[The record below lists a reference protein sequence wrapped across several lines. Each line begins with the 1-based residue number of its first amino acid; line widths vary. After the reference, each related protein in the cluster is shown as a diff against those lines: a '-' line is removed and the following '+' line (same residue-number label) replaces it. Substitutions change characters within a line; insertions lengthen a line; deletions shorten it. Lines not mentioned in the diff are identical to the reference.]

1 MAFELDLKR
10 AIQLGPEEVGGKMFP
25 MNKSIEMGTYVL
37 GNMKIIQIVNLSAIS
52 RGETRVTLITT
63 DISL

>member
-25 MNKSIEMGTYVL
+25 MNKSIEMGTYVF
-37 GNMKIIQIVNLSAIS
+37 GSMKIIQIVNLSAIG
-52 RGETRVTLITT
+52 RGEIRVTLVTT